1 MPFGFPSILQPK
13 VITYRPDRTI
23 TQVKV
28 IVNSSML
35 SNAAD
40 FLWYVSADG
49 GGTWDEVSTNV
60 WSTLSVPGT
69 DVRLQILGNPGAEL
83 NLRSRFLEVQYR

>member
-13 VITYRPDRTI
+13 VVTYRPDRTI

-35 SNAAD
+35 SDPAD

-49 GGTWDEVSTNV
+49 GGTWEGVATNV
-60 WSTLSVPGT
+60 WVTLSVPGSELL
-69 DVRLQILGNPGAEL
+69 LQVVGNPGATL